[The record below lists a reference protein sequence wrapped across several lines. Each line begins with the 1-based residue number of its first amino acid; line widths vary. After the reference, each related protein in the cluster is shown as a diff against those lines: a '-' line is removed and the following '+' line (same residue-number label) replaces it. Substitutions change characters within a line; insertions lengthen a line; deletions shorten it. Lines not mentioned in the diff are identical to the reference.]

1 MAGILSTKKRMTW
14 DESQPGEP
22 KETLQCRPSVTWTII
37 EKVSNREERESK
49 VENMHNN
56 KK

>member
-37 EKVSNREERESK
+37 EKVSNREERES
-49 VENMHNN
+49 
-56 KK
+56 